1 MATLRVIRLA
11 APGVLLLV
19 CGMAWGQSA
28 PGDDSSG
35 WGAVVSPF
43 VWASSLGGHASVAGI
58 STPVRAPFR
67 DAVKNLDGVFMGN
80 IELKNRQL
88 GGFFVDGVHID
99 ASATEQ
105 LLGLRAKVSVTSTTG
120 ALGAFFRAYSR
131 PLDGLNAFG
140 ETRSFAIE
148 PTAGLRWTRLSAST
162 PGILRTIGSSTTLSK
177 KGRSSASP

>member
-1 MATLRVIRLA
+1 M
-11 APGVLLLV
+11 
-19 CGMAWGQSA
+19 
-28 PGDDSSG
+28 
-35 WGAVVSPF
+35 
-43 VWASSLGGHASVAGI
+43 
-58 STPVRAPFR
+58 
-67 DAVKNLDGVFMGN
+67 KNLDGVFMGN

-148 PTAGLRWTRLSAST
+148 PAAGLRWTRLSAST